1 MTQHRHDGLF
11 VFLAGW
17 AILVAATP
25 RYWMIV
31 TGTFMVGVG
40 WSAATVA
47 ATAVI
52 ADATRSFERGRAIGA
67 NDTASAAAAIMLP
80 LLAGPAV
87 EFFGLSALGMLGAG
101 LMVPP
106 LVLVLARMNNT
117 NPKPSPSEE
126 P

>member
-1 MTQHRHDGLF
+1 MVLGF
-11 VFLAGW
+11 VFLGGG

-52 ADATRSFERGRAIGA
+52 ADVTRSFERGRAIGA

-106 LVLVLARMNNT
+106 FVLVLTRMNNT